1 MTRIHD
7 AQLYIDSQDPANV
20 GWWLRYTDEHGT
32 EHGTAIDAAID
43 ASVEDLAS
51 AVGDE
56 SHWISGDGEIK
67 VLRGERPC
75 GEITLID
82 GTVSGWRAY

>member
-1 MTRIHD
+1 MTTIAA

-20 GWWLRYTDEHGT
+20 GWWLRYTDEQGT
-32 EHGTAIDAAID
+32 EQGTAIEADID

-56 SHWISGDGEIK
+56 SHWISADGAIK
-67 VLRGERPC
+67 VYRSEQPC
-75 GEITLID
+75 GEITLTD
-82 GTVSGWRAY
+82 GVVSGWRAY